1 MDCLDKLLNS
11 ENSVVLTKNKR
22 MSVHNT
28 VKKVTTHVLQEMK
41 DAGEKITMLTGYDYS
56 MARIIDTAGIDVILV
71 GDSASNVMAGHET
84 TLPIT
89 LNEMIYHASSVVRA
103 VERSLVVVDMPFGSY
118 QGNSKEAL
126 SSAIR
131 IMKESGG
138 HAVKME
144 GGQEILESI
153 SRILTAGIPVMGHLG
168 LTPQSIYKFGTYV
181 VRAKEEEEAQ
191 RLIED
196 AKALEEVGCF
206 AIVLEKIPAEL
217 AARVAKEVKIPIIG
231 IGAGNGVDGQVLV
244 VHDMLGINNEFNP
257 RFLRKY
263 HNLYQEM
270 LGSFH
275 RYIEDVRSG
284 DFPNEEE
291 SY

>member
-1 MDCLDKLLNS
+1 MLTSKTIKLCLY
-11 ENSVVLTKNKR
+11 TTQ
-22 MSVHNT
+22 HQ
-28 VKKVTTHVLQEMK
+28 KKSRPTLQEMK
-41 DAGEKITMLTGYDYS
+41 YAGQKISMLTAYDYS
-56 MARIIDTAGIDVILV
+56 MARIVDEAGIDVILV

-89 LNEMIYHASSVVRA
+89 LDQMIYHASSVVRA

-126 SSAIR
+126 SSAIK

-138 HAVKME
+138 HAVKLE
-144 GGQEILESI
+144 GGAEILESI
-153 SRILTAGIPVMGHLG
+153 RRILTAGIPVMGHLG

-181 VRAKEEEEAQ
+181 VRAKEEEEAA
-191 RLIED
+191 RLIAD

-206 AIVLEKIPAEL
+206 AIVLEKIPAAL
-217 AARVAKEVKIPIIG
+217 AAQVAQMVQIPIIG
-231 IGAGNGVDGQVLV
+231 IGAGGGVDGQVLV
-244 VHDMLGINNEFNP
+244 IHDMLGINNEFNP

-263 HNLYQEM
+263 NNLHAHM
-270 LGSFH
+270 LQAFQD
-275 RYIEDVRSG
+275 YKADVQSG
-284 DFPNEEE
+284 DFPNVTE